1 MIKKLTIPV
10 DHGNR
15 NMKTTHFLFT
25 TGLSS
30 TDRKPAGREDF
41 LQTDGKY
48 YVLSGKRIPYQR
60 DKTQDERFSI
70 LTRFAIA
77 KELERTGQV
86 SEEDVVQVSLPIGVP
101 PKHYAEL
108 AERYREYFLGD
119 GKVQEL
125 VYNGRTYHTCIQ
137 DVAVYPQ
144 AYAAMMT
151 EGEKIRQ
158 IPKAVGI
165 DIGGFTSDFLL
176 MRYPGRKDGILSGN
190 GGTYGGGNGPEF
202 CDRPAQQCPGTEHR
216 HENYLYHIH
225 RRRSHLTPAVP
236 GKFQATEQVS
246 VH

>member
-86 SEEDVVQVSLPIGVP
+86 TEEDVVQVSLPIGVP

-125 VYNGRTYHTCIQ
+125 VYNGKTYHTCIR

-176 MRYPGRKDGILSGN
+176 IGKEAD
-190 GGTYGGGNGPEF
+190 
-202 CDRPAQQCPGTEHR
+202 HR
-216 HENYLYHIH
+216 VVGL
-225 RRRSHLTPAVP
+225 L
-236 GKFQATEQVS
+236 G
-246 VH
+246 

>member
-41 LQTDGKY
+41 LQTDGKF
-48 YVLSGKRIPYQR
+48 YVLSDKRIPYQR

-86 SEEDVVQVSLPIGVP
+86 TEEDVVQVSLPIGVP

-125 VYNGRTYHTCIQ
+125 VYNGKTYHTCISDSIKIVQ
-137 DVAVYPQ
+137 SKD
-144 AYAAMMT
+144 AMYT
-151 EGEKIRQ
+151 
-158 IPKAVGI
+158 
-165 DIGGFTSDFLL
+165 
-176 MRYPGRKDGILSGN
+176 
-190 GGTYGGGNGPEF
+190 
-202 CDRPAQQCPGTEHR
+202 
-216 HENYLYHIH
+216 
-225 RRRSHLTPAVP
+225 
-236 GKFQATEQVS
+236 
-246 VH
+246 

>member
-86 SEEDVVQVSLPIGVP
+86 SEEDVVQVSVFCQVLFP
-101 PKHYAEL
+101 
-108 AERYREYFLGD
+108 
-119 GKVQEL
+119 
-125 VYNGRTYHTCIQ
+125 
-137 DVAVYPQ
+137 
-144 AYAAMMT
+144 
-151 EGEKIRQ
+151 EKS
-158 IPKAVGI
+158 VGI
-165 DIGGFTSDFLL
+165 PFFQQGIFPAFSGHYVSLR
-176 MRYPGRKDGILSGN
+176 MRACSIR
-190 GGTYGGGNGPEF
+190 
-202 CDRPAQQCPGTEHR
+202 
-216 HENYLYHIH
+216 
-225 RRRSHLTPAVP
+225 
-236 GKFQATEQVS
+236 
-246 VH
+246 

>member
-1 MIKKLTIPV
+1 MTHNDKKLTIPV

-15 NMKTTHFLFT
+15 NMKTAHFLFT

-41 LQTDGKY
+41 LETDGKY

-60 DKTQDERFSI
+60 DKTQNERFSI
-70 LTRFAIA
+70 LTRFAVA
-77 KELERTGQV
+77 K
-86 SEEDVVQVSLPIGVP
+86 
-101 PKHYAEL
+101 
-108 AERYREYFLGD
+108 
-119 GKVQEL
+119 EL
-125 VYNGRTYHTCIQ
+125 VYNGRTYHTCIR

-176 MRYPGRKDGILSGN
+176 MRSGN
-190 GGTYGGGNGPEF
+190 PCLDYCDSMEKGVITMYNDIISSVNGDHDMLLEET
-202 CDRPAQQCPGTEHR
+202 DIDSILEGKTEY
-216 HENYLYHIH
+216 YLEMVVHTVEEMARNFVTDLLSSARERGIH
-225 RRRSHLTPAVP
+225 KINLYDIYRGRSHLTPAVS
-236 GKFQATEQVS
+236 GKPQPSDQVS

>member
-1 MIKKLTIPV
+1 
-10 DHGNR
+10 
-15 NMKTTHFLFT
+15 MKTTHFLFT

-125 VYNGRTYHTCIQ
+125 VYNVRGKVILQPHGK
-137 DVAVYPQ
+137 
-144 AYAAMMT
+144 
-151 EGEKIRQ
+151 EF
-158 IPKAVGI
+158 
-165 DIGGFTSDFLL
+165 FTWYS
-176 MRYPGRKDGILSGN
+176 K
-190 GGTYGGGNGPEF
+190 
-202 CDRPAQQCPGTEHR
+202 
-216 HENYLYHIH
+216 
-225 RRRSHLTPAVP
+225 HLFTLH
-236 GKFQATEQVS
+236 GKHFFT
-246 VH
+246 

>member
-108 AERYREYFLGD
+108 AEWYREYFLGD

-176 MRYPGRKDGILSGN
+176 MRSEAHAWTTVIPWKRVSSPCITTSFPVSTGITICCWRKPTLTVSWKERRNTIRKWWYIRWRKWPGIL
-190 GGTYGGGNGPEF
+190 
-202 CDRPAQQCPGTEHR
+202 
-216 HENYLYHIH
+216 
-225 RRRSHLTPAVP
+225 
-236 GKFQATEQVS
+236 
-246 VH
+246 